1 MQKPTTR
8 YIVAAVLIA
17 AAGIG
22 GFFVFD
28 AHRRAASLDAAQHE
42 LSTRIDRMITAAG
55 NLAAAQQ
62 AYVAPGQPQQPWFE
76 RSTAL
81 LQQFGQEQA
90 AIRPML
96 QSPDARAAL
105 GDIDTHFKA
114 IVVIDEKAHGYLQE
128 EQNLLAADLI
138 FSEGHDTIDMLVT
151 MLRMLAQSEQQT
163 AVQMRAAAERQ
174 QWGTLAAIAV
184 IWIAGLVLL
193 TPSVEPANQDSG
205 LENVA
210 LSHRA
215 LANPAP
221 QTSAPPVSP
230 AVTVD
235 LAAAAEVCGAL
246 ARTTEA
252 DSLHNALTRAAAVL
266 GARGIIVWMGA
277 GEELFPALA
286 YGYDDRMVARLGPIQ
301 RNAANATATAWR
313 SAQMRT
319 VPADRSSHGALAAP
333 ISGAGGCIGVF
344 AAELTE
350 GREQDAS
357 TRAVAVM
364 FAAQL
369 AAIVPAW
376 PAPSTSHSVAASG
389 G

>member
-8 YIVAAVLIA
+8 YIVAAVLIV

-28 AHRRAASLDAAQHE
+28 AYRRATSVDVARRE
-42 LSTRIDRMITAAG
+42 LSSRIERMITAAG
-55 NLAAAQQ
+55 NFASAQR

-76 RSTAL
+76 RSAML
-81 LQQFGQEQA
+81 LQEFGQDQA
-90 AIRPML
+90 AIRPL
-96 QSPDARAAL
+96 VQSADAATAL
-105 GDIDTHFKA
+105 EDINKHFKA
-114 IVVIDEKAHGYLQE
+114 IVVINEKVRGYLQE

-138 FSEGHDTIDMLVT
+138 FSEGRDTIDTLVT
-151 MLRMLAQSEQQT
+151 MLRMLDQSEQQT
-163 AVQMRAAAERQ
+163 SALMRSALERQ

-184 IWIAGLVLL
+184 IWLAGLVLL
-193 TPSVEPANQDSG
+193 TPAAQPANHDSG
-205 LENVA
+205 LEHFA

-215 LANPAP
+215 LADPGP
-221 QTSAPPVSP
+221 QTSPQAMPS
-230 AVTVD
+230 ASVD
-235 LAAAAEVCGAL
+235 LVAAAEVCGAL
-246 ARTTEA
+246 ARTAEA
-252 DSLHNALTRAAAVL
+252 NSLRDVLTRAAAVL

-286 YGYDDRMVARLGPIQ
+286 YGYDDRIVARLGPIQ
-301 RNAANATATAWR
+301 RNAANATAAAWR

-319 VPADRSSHGALAAP
+319 VPADGSSHGAIAAP
-333 ISGAGGCIGVF
+333 MSGASGCVGVF

-357 TRAVAVM
+357 TRAVAAM

-376 PAPSTSHSVAASG
+376 PAPSTSHSIAASG
-389 G
+389 A